1 MVTIN
6 TRPMEAIMTP
16 GMAILPTQQLQD
28 RKLALAVH
36 RDRRVE
42 AIRRM
47 RDLLREAMMVD
58 ETDVRPRRK
67 IG

>member
-1 MVTIN
+1 
-6 TRPMEAIMTP
+6 MTP